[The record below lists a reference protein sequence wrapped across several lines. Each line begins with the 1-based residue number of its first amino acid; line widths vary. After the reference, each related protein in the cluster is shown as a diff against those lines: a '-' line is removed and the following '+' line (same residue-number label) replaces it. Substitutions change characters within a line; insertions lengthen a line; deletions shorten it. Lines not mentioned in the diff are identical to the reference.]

1 MTILLFFSFLQDYKV
16 GGDASVTENEF
27 QIVDLSME
35 LAAQPT
41 NQTQTRAS
49 KKKPRNRGTRHTEAP
64 VLLASET
71 MLVHKSKAMLRENEA
86 LETIS
91 NTGTV
96 RSRLTEF
103 VVASTTSLI
112 DSTLACFTTGRKRRR
127 VRMSVSFAFEFVCEE
142 VEEQSIENVG
152 FNQVDSS

>member
-1 MTILLFFSFLQDYKV
+1 MILLFFFFLQNDKV
-16 GGDASVTENEF
+16 GEDDSVTENEC
-27 QIVDLSME
+27 QIVDLSRE
-35 LAAQPT
+35 AQPT

-49 KKKPRNRGTRHTEAP
+49 KKKPRNRRTRHAEAP
-64 VLLASET
+64 VVLASET
-71 MLVHKSKAMLRENEA
+71 MLLHKSKAMLRENEA
-86 LETIS
+86 VETIS

-142 VEEQSIENVG
+142 VEEQSIENLE

>member
-1 MTILLFFSFLQDYKV
+1 
-16 GGDASVTENEF
+16 
-27 QIVDLSME
+27 
-35 LAAQPT
+35 
-41 NQTQTRAS
+41 
-49 KKKPRNRGTRHTEAP
+49 
-64 VLLASET
+64 
-71 MLVHKSKAMLRENEA
+71 MLRENEA

-103 VVASTTSLI
+103 FVASTTSLI
-112 DSTLACFTTGRKRRR
+112 DSTLACFATGRKRRR

-142 VEEQSIENVG
+142 VEEQSIENVE